1 MKKKTFLKYEY
12 SYQCG
17 KILSCTKGV
26 SDLAVINLKELL
38 ELVRKSES
46 TASKNYFY
54 DKIDEWSDPLY
65 DFISKTLKKFGFKNG
80 NREYNDRFPDI
91 VFWWEIYGLISSTI
105 YSPNLQTKTENHHS
119 SAYERNCVLE
129 IELQYVL
136 DSFEVA
142 A

>member
-1 MKKKTFLKYEY
+1 MKKKTFLRHEY

-17 KILSCTKGV
+17 KILSCTDGV
-26 SDLAVINLKELL
+26 SELAVNKLEEFLQLVKEAGL
-38 ELVRKSES
+38 

-54 DKIDEWSDPLY
+54 DRIDEWSDPLY
-65 DFISKTLKKFGFKNG
+65 DFISKTLKNFGFKNG
-80 NREYNDRFPDI
+80 NREYNDQFPDI
-91 VFWWEIYGLISSTI
+91 VFWWEIYGIISSTI
-105 YSPNLQTKTENHHS
+105 YSPNLQTQTQNHHS

-136 DSFEVA
+136 DEFKVA